1 MFYTLI
7 ELSIGIS
14 TSTLILVSF
23 PKCDLW
29 PFVCIAMDSG
39 LYVSMDDVDCNMP
52 YVCENASMNV
62 YPHNY
67 DDMLLESLGVVD
79 IPNIK
84 LLKKEVS

>member
-1 MFYTLI
+1 MDSDLYA
-7 ELSIGIS
+7 SMH
-14 TSTLILVSF
+14 ILVDDEF
-23 PKCDLW
+23 
-29 PFVCIAMDSG
+29 
-39 LYVSMDDVDCNMP
+39 SMP
-52 YVCENASMNV
+52 RVCENASMNV